1 LDEGIV
7 DTLVCRRGHSE
18 KFAAHA
24 AMDNDAERI
33 TTLSERY
40 LCHGTQKSIVARHAN
55 AIVAAAG
62 GDRSSPQRI
71 VE

>member
-1 LDEGIV
+1 MDEGIV
-7 DTLVCRRGHSE
+7 DSLVCRRGHSE

-33 TTLSERY
+33 TTLSKRY

-62 GDRSSPQRI
+62 GDLSSPLRI

>member
-7 DTLVCRRGHSE
+7 ETLVCRRGQSA
-18 KFAAHA
+18 KLAAHA

-40 LCHGTQKSIVARHAN
+40 LCRGTQKAIVARHAN
-55 AIVAAAG
+55 AIVAATG